1 MLRYGCTACLMLT
14 GGKVASTL
22 QELWSG
28 LLAVVLRR
36 TGKTNNFLKPFIS
49 FNVRCVDRLIH
60 SIVRAFVLHD
70 S

>member
-1 MLRYGCTACLMLT
+1 MLT

-36 TGKTNNFLKPFIS
+36 TGKTNNFLKHFIR
-49 FNVRCVDRLIH
+49 FNVRCVDRLTILL
-60 SIVRAFVLHD
+60 SVRSSD
-70 S
+70 MT